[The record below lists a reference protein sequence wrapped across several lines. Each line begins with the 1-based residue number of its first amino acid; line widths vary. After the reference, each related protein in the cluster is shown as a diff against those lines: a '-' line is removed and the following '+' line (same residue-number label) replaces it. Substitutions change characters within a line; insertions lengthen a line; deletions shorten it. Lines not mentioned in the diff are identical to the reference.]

1 MFIITFIVYVILV
14 SFTLIVMLREDKKK
28 GILFLSDVVEDSIL
42 SLSLI
47 PIVLFLIKY
56 LTLIISKTANIVIWK
71 KEVDQNSMYNI
82 FDDSNEEELIKEAK
96 EFEVVEKE
104 NYEKIFDQDQEEEDE
119 E

>member
-71 KEVDQNSMYNI
+71 KEVDQNSMYNNI

-104 NYEKIFDQDQEEEDE
+104 NYEKIFDQDQEDE